1 MLTIKFLFLDKTL
14 SRLKLIPDRQEKFRA
29 DLVTGG
35 DWRDTK
41 TRKRHE
47 IDFPVLLTQNIG
59 MIPLPAGRHEAGLA
73 RYRAAIKTK
82 FIISHCW

>member
-1 MLTIKFLFLDKTL
+1 MLTIKFLFLYKTL
-14 SRLKLIPDRQEKFRA
+14 SRLKLIPDRQEMFRA

-47 IDFPVLLTQNIG
+47 IDFPVLLRQNIG